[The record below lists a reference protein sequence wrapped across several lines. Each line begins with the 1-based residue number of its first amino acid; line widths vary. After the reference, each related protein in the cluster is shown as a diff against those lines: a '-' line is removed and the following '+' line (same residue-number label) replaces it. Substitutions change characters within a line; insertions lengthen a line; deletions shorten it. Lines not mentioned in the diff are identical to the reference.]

1 MRLQANVALVISGL
15 VVLIGLYLALSRSG
29 GDVAAFGWFLAAVGA
44 LFGVANLLLRT
55 RM

>member
-1 MRLQANVALVISGL
+1 MQLQANVALVISGL

-29 GDVAAFGWFLAAVGA
+29 GDVAVFGWFLAVIGA
-44 LFGVANLLLRT
+44 LFGVTNLLLRS